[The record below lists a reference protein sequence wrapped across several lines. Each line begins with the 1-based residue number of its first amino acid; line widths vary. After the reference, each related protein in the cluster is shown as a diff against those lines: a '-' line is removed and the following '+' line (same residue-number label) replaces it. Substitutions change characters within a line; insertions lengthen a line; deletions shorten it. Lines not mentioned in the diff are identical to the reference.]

1 MNPNEY
7 ILGDIFMQQF
17 YVMLD
22 YGKYQFAI
30 NGVYTPISEIKD
42 KGFRDPDRK
51 NPGTSQNTVVFIVIA
66 AILIVL
72 AVVGV
77 IGCIIVRVKNRRLQ
91 DNLAKYEQL

>member
-1 MNPNEY
+1 MNPHEY

-51 NPGTSQNTVVFIVIA
+51 IPGAS
-66 AILIVL
+66 
-72 AVVGV
+72 
-77 IGCIIVRVKNRRLQ
+77 
-91 DNLAKYEQL
+91 

>member
-1 MNPNEY
+1 
-7 ILGDIFMQQF
+7 MQQF
-17 YVMLD
+17 YVVLD

-42 KGFRDPDRK
+42 KGFRDPDRH
-51 NPGTSQNTVVFIVIA
+51 NTDSTSQNKVVFIVIA

-77 IGCIIVRVKNRRLQ
+77 IGCVIVRVKNKRLHE
-91 DNLAKYEQL
+91 NLAKYEQL

>member
-1 MNPNEY
+1 
-7 ILGDIFMQQF
+7 MQQF
-17 YVMLD
+17 YVVLD

-42 KGFRDPDRK
+42 KGFRDPDR
-51 NPGTSQNTVVFIVIA
+51 NTGTSQNKVVFIVIA

-72 AVVGV
+72 TVVGV
-77 IGCIIVRVKNRRLQ
+77 IGCVIVRVKNKRLH

>member
-1 MNPNEY
+1 MH
-7 ILGDIFMQQF
+7 QF
-17 YVMLD
+17 YVVLD

-42 KGFRDPDRK
+42 KGFRDPDRH
-51 NPGTSQNTVVFIVIA
+51 NTGTSQNKVVFIVIA

-77 IGCIIVRVKNRRLQ
+77 IGCVIVRVKNKRLH

>member
-1 MNPNEY
+1 MKPEEY

-17 YVMLD
+17 YVVLD

-42 KGFRDPDRK
+42 KGFRDPDR
-51 NPGTSQNTVVFIVIA
+51 NTGTSQNKVVFIVIA

-77 IGCIIVRVKNRRLQ
+77 IGCVIVRVKNKRLH

>member
-1 MNPNEY
+1 MKPDEY

-17 YVMLD
+17 YVVLD

-42 KGFRDPDRK
+42 KGFRDPDRHT
-51 NPGTSQNTVVFIVIA
+51 GTSQNKVVFIVIA

-77 IGCIIVRVKNRRLQ
+77 IGCVIVRVKN
-91 DNLAKYEQL
+91 